1 MTLTERKRLTEHVSD
16 RITELEKVF
25 ANDDPLAVKKQRQ
38 SDDAAADMDL
48 TIQAPI
54 NDKIMQNQQQ
64 ELALLKQSFTW
75 LNSDHAGYCD
85 QCGSEI
91 PVARLM
97 TALGSRLCLSC
108 AETKNS

>member
-1 MTLTERKRLTEHVSD
+1 MTLPERQRLVEHVGH
-16 RITELEKVF
+16 RIAELEKMF
-25 ANDDPLAVKKQRQ
+25 ANEDPLAVKKQRQ

-54 NDKIMQNQQQ
+54 NDKIMQNHQQ
-64 ELALLKQSFTW
+64 ELSQLQQSFAW
-75 LNSDHAGYCD
+75 LKSDHAGYCD

-97 TALGSRLCLSC
+97 AALGSRLCLSC